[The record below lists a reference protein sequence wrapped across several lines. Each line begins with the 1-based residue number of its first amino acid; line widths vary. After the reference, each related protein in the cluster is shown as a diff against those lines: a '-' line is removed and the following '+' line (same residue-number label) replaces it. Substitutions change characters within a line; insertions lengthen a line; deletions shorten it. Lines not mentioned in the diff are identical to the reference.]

1 MELPYAE
8 TLNYWKTGKS
18 SPDAWIEK
26 ARRQI
31 EKLGGVVTGEAFGR
45 DGNGRAAY
53 MLSFEIGG
61 DAFRVVWP
69 VLPVK
74 NPRDE
79 RAARVQAATMLY
91 HDVKAR
97 CLAAAVL
104 GARTAFFAYL
114 MLPDGRQA
122 AEVGIPELARLSPLR
137 LAAPQPFGSDDEVV
151 IDGEF
156 TPTQHRVQRTRLRRA
171 ADANR

>member
-1 MELPYAE
+1 MELPYAN
-8 TLNYWKTGKS
+8 TLNYWKTGRS
-18 SPDAWIEK
+18 SPDAWVEK

-31 EKLGGVVTGEAFGR
+31 EKLGGVVTGEAFGS
-45 DGNGRAAY
+45 DGNGRSAY

-91 HDVKAR
+91 HDVKMR
-97 CLAAAVL
+97 CLASAVL
-104 GARTAFFAYL
+104 GTRTAFFAYFL
-114 MLPDGRQA
+114 LPDGRQA
-122 AEVGIPELARLSPLR
+122 AEVAAPELARLSPLM
-137 LAAPQPFGSDDEVV
+137 LAAPQPFNNVAGSVV
-151 IDGEF
+151 DGEF
-156 TPTQHRVQRTRLRRA
+156 TES
-171 ADANR
+171 